1 MQRHWKSPAHPAR
14 HRRDYIIYRAVEDAS
29 PDGRTATWRKK
40 YFGEYTSSRCSFAD
54 LANRSIGKHEREF
67 QLLSFSR
74 GNLRPVIYSR
84 SSLAIVN
91 KRDANASF
99 ATADSTGK
107 EKKFERKWKDIK
119 KVPIEISRERCLSKY
134 ENLKSDDGGTIT
146 GKRGSVLVTKSEID
160 EKRKG
165 IILRVS
171 IRIIPSR

>member
-74 GNLRPVIYSR
+74 GNLRLVIYSR

-107 EKKFERKWKDIK
+107 DRKKMEGYK
-119 KVPIEISRERCLSKY
+119 ES
-134 ENLKSDDGGTIT
+134 SD
-146 GKRGSVLVTKSEID
+146 
-160 EKRKG
+160 
-165 IILRVS
+165 
-171 IRIIPSR
+171 